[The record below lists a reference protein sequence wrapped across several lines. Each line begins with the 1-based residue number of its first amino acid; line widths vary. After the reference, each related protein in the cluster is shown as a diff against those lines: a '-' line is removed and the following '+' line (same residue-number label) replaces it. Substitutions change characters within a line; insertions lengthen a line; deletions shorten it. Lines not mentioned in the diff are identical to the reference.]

1 LLAEYDNPV
10 VYVLGL
16 MSAVL
21 RVITNLFK
29 LLKFIGGNVMYRI
42 NNISNTIV
50 KKLTNVVETLLVVGN
65 LGVIMSYYPL
75 LAMKDWVDFPRPEQY
90 IHAK

>member
-1 LLAEYDNPV
+1 MD
-10 VYVLGL
+10 
-16 MSAVL
+16 
-21 RVITNLFK
+21 K
-29 LLKFIGGNVMYRI
+29 I

-75 LAMKDWVDFPRPEQY
+75 LAMEDWVDFPRPEQY

>member
-1 LLAEYDNPV
+1 MD
-10 VYVLGL
+10 
-16 MSAVL
+16 
-21 RVITNLFK
+21 
-29 LLKFIGGNVMYRI
+29 RI

-50 KKLTNVVETLLVVGN
+50 EKLTNVVETLLVVGN

-75 LAMKDWVDFPRPEQY
+75 LAMKGWVDFPRPEQY

>member
-1 LLAEYDNPV
+1 MLAEYDNPV
-10 VYVLGL
+10 IYVLGL
-16 MSAVL
+16 ISAVL

-29 LLKFIGGNVMYRI
+29 LLKFIGGKAMDRI

-50 KKLTNVVETLLVVGN
+50 EKLTNVVETLLVVGN

-75 LAMKDWVDFPRPEQY
+75 LAMKGWVDFPRPEQY